1 MVVLY
6 QLPGAWGASSIS
18 PFCIKVEAFLRM
30 AKIPFESRF
39 GDPRKAPRKKVPW
52 IDDEGELIADSERI
66 LRHLVSKYQVELDA
80 ALSDDQRTLGHALR
94 RMLEEST
101 YWGLVALRWA
111 DPVGWG
117 AYRPEFMKLLP
128 PVIGGSVLWM
138 VRRQLLAQLWSQGT
152 GRYEPG
158 ELHEILVR
166 DFAALS
172 QALGDKP
179 FLLGSEPTS
188 HDATAFAFLKSLC
201 AFPAPSPVKDFAL
214 RCSNLVAYEARIRS
228 RFF

>member
-30 AKIPFESRF
+30 AGIPFESRF

-52 IDDEGELIADSERI
+52 IDDDGEIVADSHRI
-66 LRHLVSKYQVELDA
+66 IGHLTAKHKVDLDA
-80 ALSDDQRTLGHALR
+80 RLTDDQRTLGHALR

-101 YWGLVALRWA
+101 YWGLVSLRWV
-111 DPVGWG
+111 DPQGW
-117 AYRPEFMKLLP
+117 ATYRPEFMKLLP
-128 PVIGGSVLWM
+128 PVIGSPVIWM
-138 VRRQLLAQLWSQGT
+138 VRRQLLAQLWSQGS
-152 GRYEPG
+152 GRHETS
-158 ELHEILVR
+158 ELHELLKR

-172 QALGDKP
+172 QALGDTP
-179 FLLGSEPTS
+179 FLFGQEPTS
-188 HDATAFAFLKSLC
+188 YDATAFAFLKSLL
-201 AFPAPSPVKDFAL
+201 AFPVANPVKEL
-214 RCSNLVAYEARIRS
+214 VERCSNLVKYESRISS